1 MHYIAPSILAADF
14 LNLEKDINVIN
25 ESVADYIHVDVMD
38 GVFVP
43 NISFGQNIVK
53 MVKGIAKKPLD
64 VHLMIVNPDQ
74 YIDSFIDCG
83 ADILSVHYEACPHL
97 HRTVN
102 AIREKGIKSGV
113 AINPHTSISL
123 LEDVLESID
132 QVILMSVN
140 PGFGGQKFIYQTL
153 SKITELKSRIDE
165 RNLDI
170 KIEIDGGVGLQNAE
184 AILGAGADILVAGS
198 SVFKSNDPKQTIAS
212 LKGISPNTF
221 I

>member
-1 MHYIAPSILAADF
+1 MHYIAPSILAANF
-14 LNLEKDINVIN
+14 LHLEKDITLIN
-25 ESVADYIHVDVMD
+25 DSVADYIHVDVMD

-53 MVKGIAKKPLD
+53 MVKTVAKKPLD
-64 VHLMIVNPDQ
+64 VHLMIMNPDQ
-74 YIDSFIDCG
+74 YIDSFVDCG

-113 AINPHTSISL
+113 AINPHTSIHL

-153 SKITELKSRIDE
+153 SKIKELKSRIDH

-198 SVFKSNDPKQTIAS
+198 SVFKSNDPIETIAS
-212 LKGISPNTF
+212 LKGISLNTF

>member
-1 MHYIAPSILAADF
+1 MHYIAPSILAANF
-14 LNLEKDINVIN
+14 LHLEKDITLIN
-25 ESVADYIHVDVMD
+25 DSVADYIHVDVMD

-53 MVKGIAKKPLD
+53 MVKTVAKKPLD
-64 VHLMIVNPDQ
+64 VHLMIMNPDQ
-74 YIDSFIDCG
+74 YIDSFVDCG

-113 AINPHTSISL
+113 AINPHTSIHL

-153 SKITELKSRIDE
+153 SKIKELKSRIDQ

-198 SVFKSNDPKQTIAS
+198 SVFKSNDPIETIAS
-212 LKGISPNTF
+212 LKGISLNTF